1 MRTQYTVAGQS
12 IPTITISYGSFL
24 ILWGIV
30 ISQISESNSITSYF
44 PSLLGAPLLLSGIL
58 ANAIPEKRKLWM
70 HIAATFGL
78 LSALGG
84 TRFFMVIS
92 DGFNYAS
99 SSMLMLLVTGAIYTY
114 ICVQS
119 FIWFRKNKE
128 EIEAKIS
135 ALSEASAGLAQKMYA
150 EQAEAGQQ
158 EAEAGGSNEDN
169 DAVEAEFEEVKEDE
183 KKG

>member
-30 ISQISESNSITSYF
+30 ISQISESTSITSYF

-99 SSMLMLLVTGAIYTY
+99 SSMLMLLITGAIYTY

-128 EIEAKIS
+128 EIEA
-135 ALSEASAGLAQKMYA
+135 LRM
-150 EQAEAGQQ
+150 Q
-158 EAEAGGSNEDN
+158 EMKSDTPEDN
-169 DAVEAEFEEVKEDE
+169 QKTIVQNITYNIKDSAISGDISNSVNE
-183 KKG
+183 KL

>member
-30 ISQISESNSITSYF
+30 ISQISESTSITSYF

-99 SSMLMLLVTGAIYTY
+99 SSMLMLLITGAIYTY

-128 EIEAKIS
+128 EIEA
-135 ALSEASAGLAQKMYA
+135 LRM
-150 EQAEAGQQ
+150 Q
-158 EAEAGGSNEDN
+158 EMKSNTPEMKSDTPEDN
-169 DAVEAEFEEVKEDE
+169 QKTIVQNITYNINDSAISGDISNSVNE
-183 KKG
+183 KL

>member
-70 HIAATFGL
+70 HVAATFGL

-99 SSMLMLLVTGAIYTY
+99 SSMLMLLITGAIYTY

-128 EIEAKIS
+128 EIEALRKD
-135 ALSEASAGLAQKMYA
+135 
-150 EQAEAGQQ
+150 
-158 EAEAGGSNEDN
+158 EAES
-169 DAVEAEFEEVKEDE
+169 VQ
-183 KKG
+183 